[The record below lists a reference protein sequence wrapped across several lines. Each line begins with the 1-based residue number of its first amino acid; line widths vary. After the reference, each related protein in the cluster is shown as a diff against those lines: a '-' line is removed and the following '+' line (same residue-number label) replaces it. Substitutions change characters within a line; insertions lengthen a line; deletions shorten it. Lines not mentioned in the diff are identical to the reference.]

1 MQSSWLYHNIH
12 AKHHAKTV
20 QRATEAARLSI
31 ADQALD
37 VGCSIA
43 ALNVAK
49 AHPLSRSVYNVVIVF
64 LLLELHSGMVTGVSL
79 KGDPHGLE

>member
-1 MQSSWLYHNIH
+1 MQIPWLYHSIH
-12 AKHHAKTV
+12 AKHHTKKV

-43 ALNVAK
+43 ALNVVK
-49 AHPLSRSVYNVVIVF
+49 AHPLSRSIYNVIIVY
-64 LLLELHSGMVTGVSL
+64 LLLELHSGASTRHAQVCG
-79 KGDPHGLE
+79 E